1 MFDLDTPRRIS
12 LLIVLVYAAVYFIA
26 VQPRTGGMILVSLFQ
41 IAGYFLLPLACTAI
55 IVFFIFIIS

>member
-26 VQPRTGGMILVSLFQ
+26 VRINSALTQNRI
-41 IAGYFLLPLACTAI
+41 
-55 IVFFIFIIS
+55 